1 MPSTSN
7 QSEVQDKSHSS
18 VIDGTYPW
26 QALSPWAML
35 SFIFKTFRLFVTN
48 AYALLPFVYTGWSKG
63 FSSPLLIGGM
73 LAFSISIM
81 LFSLGSW
88 LKFRFRIQQDQLD
101 IRRGVIFRK
110 TDEIPFNKIQNV
122 RLQQA
127 FYLRPLKLYSLIVET
142 AGSKKDEAE
151 LSAINYRQALKLKRQ
166 LLRETQPLSA
176 EDKNNKSTST
186 QTQVTDNKPK
196 LMVSRSIKQL
206 VQFGWYQNNAIWLA
220 VILGPILGQLEWETF
235 FDHELIDS
243 SIQWYQTQTEDNQLI
258 QAGILAIALTLCY
271 LVFAMIS
278 IISSLLKYHPYT
290 LTLSGLTLH
299 RAGGLIAKQND
310 ALKLGR
316 IQVVRFSQPLLAR
329 FLKLWTL
336 SFKQV
341 QGHEVESRGQHMLIP
356 SMKRQEIG
364 TLLPKLQGL
373 ASGST
378 ELPHKFTG
386 INIIWFWRR
395 ASFVPPIALILGIVF
410 HDTVMTLLLL
420 ITSLI
425 AIISIYLRY
434 RQWGYVIDDKDIWI
448 HSGFLGHT
456 WHCIPMIKVQHV
468 ALIQTHGQKK
478 RSLANIEIGLASGLL
493 TIPSI
498 DESIASQL
506 SERILNT
513 ISLDHHNWI

>member
-1 MPSTSN
+1 MSTIITNELQGLEMHNREMKTDSESHLNINGTMSMGSGGILAIPRGPTSTRPPIPS
-7 QSEVQDKSHSS
+7 
-18 VIDGTYPW
+18 
-26 QALSPWAML
+26 A
-35 SFIFKTFRLFVTN
+35 
-48 AYALLPFVYTGWSKG
+48 
-63 FSSPLLIGGM
+63 GM
-73 LAFSISIM
+73 I
-81 LFSLGSW
+81 
-88 LKFRFRIQQDQLD
+88 RYNTQL
-101 IRRGVIFRK
+101 RGVEVY
-110 TDEIPFNKIQNV
+110 D
-122 RLQQA
+122 
-127 FYLRPLKLYSLIVET
+127 
-142 AGSKKDEAE
+142 GSKWLCYTTASNADGSTEGQAAQ
-151 LSAINYRQALKLKRQ
+151 SARALWENGIVTSGKGTRWIRTTNGPKEVYCDFDTLDQ
-166 LLRETQPLSA
+166 
-176 EDKNNKSTST
+176 NGKSGWMMVGAFDQGRYWGGKSSD
-186 QTQVTDNKPK
+186 VTTTD
-196 LMVSRSIKQL
+196 
-206 VQFGWYQNNAIWLA
+206 
-220 VILGPILGQLEWETF
+220 
-235 FDHELIDS
+235 ELIDS